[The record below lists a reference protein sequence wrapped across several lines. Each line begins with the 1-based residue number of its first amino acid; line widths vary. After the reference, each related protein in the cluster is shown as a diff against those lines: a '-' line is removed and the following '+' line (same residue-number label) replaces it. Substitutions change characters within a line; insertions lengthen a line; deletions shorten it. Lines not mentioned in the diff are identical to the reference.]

1 MSDCCLMPNQQCFS
15 HVMARTSYRG
25 TFNEMMDDD
34 DDKVRFGLDQHA
46 ELDFNSTSSLKQQS
60 RVDMSIHS
68 DTLF

>member
-15 HVMARTSYRG
+15 HGMARTSYRG

-46 ELDFNSTSSLKQQS
+46 ELDFNSTSSLGHISLIPS
-60 RVDMSIHS
+60 RPVF
-68 DTLF
+68 TLSP